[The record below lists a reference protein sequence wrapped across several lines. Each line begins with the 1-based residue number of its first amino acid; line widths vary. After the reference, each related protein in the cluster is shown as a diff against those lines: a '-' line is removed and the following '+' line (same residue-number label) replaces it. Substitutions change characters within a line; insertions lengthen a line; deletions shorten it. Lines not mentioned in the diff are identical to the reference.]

1 MNPTPSLLLRAVST
15 AARWALW
22 LLVVAWLTLGLVWGG
37 LHFLIVP
44 RIGELRPWL
53 EQQASRSLGITV
65 RIASIE
71 ARSNGLIPS
80 VEMVDVRL
88 LDPQGR
94 EALRLPQVMAALSP
108 RSALGLSFEQLYVDG
123 PVLDVRRTADG
134 RFWVAGLELPKSTGD
149 NTAAADWVFS
159 QAEMAVRHG
168 TVHWTDEMRGA
179 PTLVLTDVDVVLRNR
194 RQTHALRIDAT
205 PPPEWGERLSL
216 SGLFKQPLLT
226 RSAGNWREWQGQ
238 LYAQFPRVDVA
249 QLRRYVDLG
258 MDVAHG
264 AGALRAW
271 LDVNRGE
278 WTGATADVA
287 MEQVNVR
294 VSPRLEPLTLSAVSG
309 RLGAQRLEGGYEF
322 YTEALAFHTVDGLHW
337 PGGNVRL
344 ALFPAEPRTPAR
356 GELRADRLDLAAIV
370 EIARR
375 LPIDEVAQQALSA
388 YAPKGL
394 VEQVQASWQGPIA
407 SPERYA
413 AKGRVVRLDI
423 AAQPAPL
430 AMPGVQGVTLDFDVN
445 QVGGKATLAVAKG
458 QLDLPGIFEDPVIQL
473 DQLAGDVQWKLEGE
487 RIQVTSSNLRFA
499 NADAQG
505 EAQVKWQT
513 ADVPAGVVSHL
524 GRFPGVLDLQGSLS
538 RASGAR
544 VYRYLPLAL
553 GSDVRTYVRDA
564 VQAGTASNV
573 KFRLK
578 GDLRTFPYTEPK
590 QGDFRVSADVKNATF
605 VFAPAFLLP
614 KDSLPW
620 PALTQLSG
628 ELLIDNDVLQVKAA
642 RGTLGTG
649 GLQFSKADA
658 VINNLHDK
666 ATLAVTAEGRGPLA
680 DALGLVNTSPLAGM
694 TDKVLARATAS
705 GLADFRLKLGFPLA
719 AVERA
724 TVQGA
729 LVLPGNDVQITP
741 ETPRLGRL
749 RGTVAFTETG
759 FSVSGGQ
766 ARALGGDL
774 RIEGGL
780 TTALPIPANATS
792 ARTPATLRIQGT
804 ATAEGLRQAKELGF
818 AARLAQYATGAL
830 SYQMTLGLRQGIP
843 ELLISSPLTGLGLNL
858 PAPLAKTAD
867 ASLPVRFET
876 MAVRSV
882 SAAASSH
889 QDQLQLD
896 IGRLASISYVRDV
909 SGADARVLRGAIGVG
924 LNADE
929 SAPMPESGVVA
940 NINLAAL
947 DLDAWTQVMGK
958 VSGTEPSSPQNTT
971 QPGMAYMPT
980 SLAVRAR
987 ELTAGGRKLS
997 NIVVGGTR
1005 EGQLWRAN
1013 LDASE
1018 LSGYVEYRQSSGPT
1032 AGRLYAR
1039 LARLVIGQSTALEV
1053 ENLLDEQPTSIPAL
1067 DVVVEDMELRGKKL
1081 GRIEIDAVNLAAG
1094 ASPRDVA
1101 REWRLNR
1108 FNIIT
1113 PEAVL
1118 TAGGNWTAVGVPTA
1132 SAPGRSIKERRRTA
1146 LNFKLDIADAGDV
1159 LVRMGMPGVVRRG
1172 KGKIEGQVA
1181 WQGSPITLDYPS
1193 MTGNF
1198 NVNVENGQFL
1208 KADPGIAKL
1217 LGVLS
1222 LQSLPRRL
1230 VLDFRDV
1237 FSDGFAFDF
1246 LRGDVAIEQ
1255 GIARTNNLQMKGV
1268 NAAVLMEGQADIAKE
1283 TQMLK
1288 VVVVP
1293 EINAGSASLL
1303 TAAIN
1308 PLVGLTTFLAQ
1319 VILRRPLIEANTQEF
1334 LVDGTWVDPRVTRV
1348 ERKSVP

>member
-53 EQQASRSLGITV
+53 EQQASSTLGITV
-65 RIASIE
+65 RIGSIV

-80 VEMVDVRL
+80 VEMIDLRL

-94 EALRLPQVMAALSP
+94 EALHLPQVLAALSP
-108 RSALGLSFEQLYVDG
+108 RSALGLSFEQLYVEG

-134 RFWVAGLELPKSTGD
+134 RFWVAGLELPKTGGGD
-149 NTAAADWVFS
+149 TTAADWVFS

-168 TVHWTDEMRGA
+168 TVRWTDEMRGA
-179 PTLVLTDVDVVLRNR
+179 PTLELADVDVVLRNR
-194 RQTHALRIDAT
+194 RHTHALRIDAT
-205 PPPEWGERLSL
+205 PPAAWGERLSL
-216 SGLFKQPLLT
+216 SGVFKQPLLS
-226 RSAGNWREWQGQ
+226 RSAGNWRDWQGQ

-271 LDVNRGE
+271 VDVSRGE

-294 VSPRLEPLTLSAVSG
+294 VTPKLEPLTLSTVSG
-309 RLGAQRLEGGYEF
+309 RLGAQRLEGGYAF
-322 YTEALAFHTVDGLHW
+322 STEALAFHTADGLHW

-344 ALFPAEPRTPAR
+344 GLFQGDARNPAH
-356 GELRADRLDLAAIV
+356 GEIRADRLDLAAMV

-375 LPIDEVAQQALSA
+375 LPMDEAAQQALAA

-394 VEQVQASWQGPIA
+394 VEQVQASWQGAIA

-430 AMPGVQGVTLDFDVN
+430 AMPGVQGVTVDFDVN
-445 QVGGKATLAVAKG
+445 QVGGKAAIAVADGK
-458 QLDLPGIFEDPVIQL
+458 LELPGIFEDPVIPL
-473 DQLAGDVQWKLEGE
+473 DQLAGDVSWKVEGE
-487 RIQVTSSNLRFA
+487 RIQVSSSNLRFA
-499 NADAQG
+499 NADGQG

-513 ADVPAGVVSHL
+513 AVAPAGVVARH

-538 RASGAR
+538 RAEGAR
-544 VYRYLPLAL
+544 VHRYLPLAL

-564 VQAGTASNV
+564 VLGGTASNV

-578 GDLRTFPYTEPK
+578 GDLRTFPYADAK
-590 QGDFRVSADVKNATF
+590 QGDFRISADVKNATF
-605 VFAPAFLLP
+605 AYAPAFLLP

-628 ELLIDNDVLQVKAA
+628 ELVIDHDVLQVKGAH
-642 RGTLGTG
+642 GTLGTTG
-649 GLQFSKADA
+649 MQFSKAEA
-658 VINNLHDK
+658 VLNNLYDK
-666 ATLAVTAEGRGPLA
+666 ATLSVTAEGKGPLG
-680 DALGLVNTSPLAGM
+680 DALALVNASPLGAITG
-694 TDKVLARATAS
+694 KVLARATAS
-705 GLADFRLKLGFPLA
+705 GPADLRLKLGFPLA

-780 TTALPIPANATS
+780 TTVAPTAAS
-792 ARTPATLRIQGT
+792 AKTPTTLRMQGT

-830 SYQMTLGLRQGIP
+830 TYQMNLGLRQGVP
-843 ELLISSPLTGLGLNL
+843 ELLISSPLTGLALNL
-858 PAPLAKTAD
+858 PAPFTKTAD
-867 ASLPVRFET
+867 TALPVRFET
-876 MAVRSV
+876 MAVRGA
-882 SAAASSH
+882 SAAASS
-889 QDQLQLD
+889 QLDQLQLEV
-896 IGRLASISYVRDV
+896 GRVASITYVRDV

-929 SAPMPESGVVA
+929 SAPLPDTGVVA

-947 DLDAWTQVMGK
+947 DVDAWTQVMGK
-958 VSGTEPSSPQNTT
+958 VAGTEVSLPQSTA

-987 ELTAGGRKLS
+987 ELTVGSRKLN
-997 NIVVGGTR
+997 NIVIGGTR

-1018 LSGYVEYRQSSGPT
+1018 LNGYVEYRQSTGPT

-1039 LARLVIGQSTALEV
+1039 LARLVIGQSTAQEV

-1067 DVVVEDMELRGKKL
+1067 DVVVEDLELRGKKL

-1118 TAGGNWTAVGVPTA
+1118 TAGGNWTTVGAPAA
-1132 SAPGRSIKERRRTA
+1132 SAPGRSIKERRRTV

-1159 LVRMGMPGVVRRG
+1159 LVRMGMSGVVRKG

-1181 WQGSPITLDYPS
+1181 WLGSPITLDYPS
-1193 MTGNF
+1193 MAGSF

-1237 FSDGFAFDF
+1237 FSEGFAFDF
-1246 LRGDVAIEQ
+1246 LRGDVTIEQ

-1268 NAAVLMEGQADIAKE
+1268 NAAVLMEGQADIARE
-1283 TQMLK
+1283 TQLLK

-1348 ERKSVP
+1348 EHKSAP